1 MVGVREEFKQA
12 LINGLCKAGLNIFYL
27 KKEEEKKKRI
37 EGFFF
42 KREKRGR
49 KGVFF
54 RPCERRLF
62 KPYYSM
68 QSPDRRIKV
77 RALVIKKGS
86 E

>member
-27 KKEEEKKKRI
+27 KKKEKKKKRI
-37 EGFFF
+37 EVFFLKKKEEERF
-42 KREKRGR
+42 
-49 KGVFF
+49 FF
-54 RPCERRLF
+54 RPCERRVF